1 MKKIFLRYRLFYFF
15 YKVLKIFRN
24 SKKNNHLGEFGE
36 DIFVRRF
43 FKKIKNGLYV
53 DVGSYHPIKGSL
65 TYDLYKK
72 NWSGIN
78 IDLSR
83 ISIDLFKL
91 SRPRDIN
98 IRAAITDFDGKTFFY
113 ENSAINQQNSLKEN
127 SNAQKIEI
135 DCYKLNTILENHEI
149 KKVDY
154 LNIDAEG
161 NDFKVISTF
170 DFKKFNPTLIS
181 IEYNEYNFN
190 NLINSDINI
199 LMENNNYKLIS
210 KFGVTCFY
218 TQKENIKK
226 IQDIMSIQ

>member
-1 MKKIFLRYRLFYFF
+1 MKNFFLKLGFFYFF

-24 SKKNNHLGEFGE
+24 SKKNTHLGEFGE

-43 FKKIKNGLYV
+43 FRKFQSGLYV
-53 DVGSYHPIKGSL
+53 DVGAYHPIKGSL

-78 IDLSR
+78 VDLSK
-83 ISIDLFKL
+83 ITIDLFKL
-91 SRPRDIN
+91 SRPKDIN

-113 ENSAINQQNSLKEN
+113 ENSPINQQNSLTEN

-135 DCYKLNTILENHEI
+135 DCYKLNTILDNHKI

-161 NDFKVISTF
+161 NDFKVISNF
-170 DFKKFNPTLIS
+170 NFKKFNPTLIS
-181 IEYNEYNFN
+181 IEFNDYNFN

-218 TQKENIKK
+218 TQRENIEKV
-226 IQDIMSIQ
+226 QDIMTV

>member
-1 MKKIFLRYRLFYFF
+1 M
-15 YKVLKIFRN
+15 
-24 SKKNNHLGEFGE
+24 
-36 DIFVRRF
+36 
-43 FKKIKNGLYV
+43 

-65 TYDLYKK
+65 TYDLFKK
-72 NWSGIN
+72 SWSGVN
-78 IDLSR
+78 IDLSK

-113 ENSAINQQNSLKEN
+113 ENSPINQQNSLKQN

-135 DCYKLNTILENHEI
+135 DCYKLNTILDNNEI
-149 KKVDY
+149 NKIDY

-170 DFKKFNPTLIS
+170 NFKKFSPILVS
-181 IEYNEYNFN
+181 IEFNDYNFN

-199 LMENNNYKLIS
+199 LMEKNNYKLVS

-218 TQKENIKK
+218 IQKENVEK
-226 IQDIMSIQ
+226 IQDIMTV

>member
-1 MKKIFLRYRLFYFF
+1 MKNFFLKLGFFYFF

-24 SKKNNHLGEFGE
+24 SKKNTHLGEFGE

-43 FKKIKNGLYV
+43 FRKFQSGLYV
-53 DVGSYHPIKGSL
+53 DVGAYHPIKGSL

-78 IDLSR
+78 VDLSK
-83 ISIDLFKL
+83 ITIDLFKL
-91 SRPRDIN
+91 SRPKDIN

-113 ENSAINQQNSLKEN
+113 ENSPINQQNSLTEN

-135 DCYKLNTILENHEI
+135 DCYKLNTILDNYEI
-149 KKVDY
+149 KKIDY

-161 NDFKVISTF
+161 NDFKVISSF
-170 DFKKFNPTLIS
+170 NFKKFNPILIS
-181 IEYNEYNFN
+181 IEYNLYNFN
-190 NLINSDINI
+190 SLINSDINI

-218 TQKENIKK
+218 TKKENVEK
-226 IQDIMSIQ
+226 IQNIMTI